1 MSLRQSPS
9 PVGAPGVG
17 APIKALIVDDEPL
30 SRRAVDQLL
39 ARHAD
44 FVVMGECVD
53 AVAAREA
60 SERTKPDVMFLDV
73 RMPGLSGLELAR
85 DNGEALPLVVFVTAF
100 DEFALPAFEVDAVD
114 FLRKPITQQRFDSAV
129 DRVRERIRLLAAA
142 KPGRADRPGYL
153 ERLVTRVRDEDVVIP
168 LDYVDHIAADDVYAI
183 VHSGGRRY
191 LVRSALDTLE
201 KELDP
206 AVFIRVHRSHI
217 VAVRSIVAVRRTKAC
232 REVVLRD
239 GTIVPVSRRRHSQ
252 LRAIAG
258 RDS

>member
-1 MSLRQSPS
+1 
-9 PVGAPGVG
+9 
-17 APIKALIVDDEPL
+17 LIVDDEPL

-44 FVVMGECVD
+44 FVVVGECVD
-53 AVAAREA
+53 AVAARQA

-73 RMPGLSGLELAR
+73 RMPGLSGLDLAR

-129 DRVRERIRLLAAA
+129 ERVRERIRLLAAA
-142 KPGRADRPGYL
+142 KPWRADRPGYL

-168 LDYVDHIAADDVYAI
+168 LDDVDHIAADDVYAI